1 MDTDQ
6 KLVDILVSKGL
17 IAEKTAQEVR
27 LSSINSGKSVVD
39 ILLQKHLVS
48 DNDIFSAK
56 AEIYHVPFITLAGK
70 GLSPEIL
77 TLVPESV
84 ARRYKLIPF
93 DLDKKDN
100 KLLVAMTDPLDLH

>member
-39 ILLQKHLVS
+39 ILLQKHLQKL
-48 DNDIFSAK
+48 FS
-56 AEIYHVPFITLAGK
+56 F
-70 GLSPEIL
+70 
-77 TLVPESV
+77 
-84 ARRYKLIPF
+84 
-93 DLDKKDN
+93 
-100 KLLVAMTDPLDLH
+100 